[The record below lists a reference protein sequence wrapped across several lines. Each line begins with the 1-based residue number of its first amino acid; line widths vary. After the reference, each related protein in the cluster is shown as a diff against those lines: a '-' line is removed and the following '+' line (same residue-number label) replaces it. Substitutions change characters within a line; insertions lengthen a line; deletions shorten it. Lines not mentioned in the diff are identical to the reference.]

1 MTTSVNYPNGWCVN
15 ETNKEMTMASTKKQK
30 KAKRIYADDQWTNGS
45 AGESQRGS
53 IKKIKHITLNNKR
66 SWLDSADSK

>member
-1 MTTSVNYPNGWCVN
+1 
-15 ETNKEMTMASTKKQK
+15 MASTKKQK
-30 KAKRIYADDQWTNGS
+30 KVKRIYAEDQWQS
-45 AGESQRGS
+45 CSEAARGS